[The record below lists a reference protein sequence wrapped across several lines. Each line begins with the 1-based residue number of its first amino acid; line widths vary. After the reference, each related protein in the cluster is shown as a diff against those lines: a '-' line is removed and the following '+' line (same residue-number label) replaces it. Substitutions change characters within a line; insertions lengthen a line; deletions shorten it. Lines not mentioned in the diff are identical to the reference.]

1 MQPRYFPMLQT
12 RASRMTGNSTN
23 ETPTLVSSKICAP
36 RNELVRLTFP
46 PVDVK
51 VLGRVEEC
59 EISEFLVSI
68 VVSIPACHA
77 GDRGSIPRRGVRQF
91 YSQCQTHSTWRYLR
105 CMRRL
110 SARRGLDNVTSLTKW
125 NPLFTL
131 VHLLVCVRMADRSMV
146 LQSGRCLVWKSGFE
160 SHF

>member
-77 GDRGSIPRRGVRQF
+77 GDGFNSPTGSKGI
-91 YSQCQTHSTWRYLR
+91 L
-105 CMRRL
+105 
-110 SARRGLDNVTSLTKW
+110 LTVP
-125 NPLFTL
+125 NTFDLALFEMHEASVSKT
-131 VHLLVCVRMADRSMV
+131 RP
-146 LQSGRCLVWKSGFE
+146 
-160 SHF
+160 